1 MKLTRALRHYTKWF
15 HIFGLSCYPPFGEVL
30 STNGPRRRVHKS
42 LNYIPC
48 VAIILLT
55 TLLTAIRCI
64 STFRDGRFTTTTYVI
79 ASIGLLSYV
88 STVFISVGQS
98 VFHSSYFA
106 LLFTQI
112 NAIEQTSRKNYSF
125 DFQAFSRN
133 YQRQLYVISIACVS
147 PSLLTYYLGRSANV
161 SYLLIVVSNFALKFI
176 TLLPTYHALFYID
189 LLDQMLKSFA
199 KYVDIQISTDDNPR
213 RCHLK
218 FLKNELNHY
227 KLLHFKLWE
236 AGQSI
241 NNIFGWTL
249 STILIQHFV
258 GSMFNVYF
266 TLILI
271 GEQADI
277 HGVLRKYYIRPYSL
291 CFLDKGDCPTHD
303 DRPLLIS

>member
-15 HIFGLSCYPPFGEVL
+15 HIFGQSCYPPFGDFL
-30 STNGPRRRVHKS
+30 SMNGPRRHVHKS

-48 VAIILLT
+48 VMIILLT
-55 TLLTAIRCI
+55 TLLTAIRFI
-64 STFRDGRFTTTTYVI
+64 SKFRDGRFTTTTYVI
-79 ASIGLLSYV
+79 VSIGLLSYV

-98 VFHSSYFA
+98 LFHSSYFA

-112 NAIEQTSRKNYSF
+112 NAIGQTSRKNYSF
-125 DFQAFSRN
+125 DFQEFSRN
-133 YQRQLYVISIACVS
+133 YLRQTYVISIACVL

-161 SYLLIVVSNFALKFI
+161 SYILIVLSYFALKFM

-189 LLDQMLKSFA
+189 LLHQMLKSFA
-199 KYVDIQISTDDNPR
+199 KYVDVQASTGLMEKANNPR

-218 FLKNELNHY
+218 ILKSELNHY

-236 AGQSI
+236 AAQSI

-258 GSMFNVYF
+258 SSIFNVYF
-266 TLILI
+266 TLIMI
-271 GEQADI
+271 GEKADI
-277 HGVLRKYYIRPYSL
+277 HGVLRK
-291 CFLDKGDCPTHD
+291 C
-303 DRPLLIS
+303 